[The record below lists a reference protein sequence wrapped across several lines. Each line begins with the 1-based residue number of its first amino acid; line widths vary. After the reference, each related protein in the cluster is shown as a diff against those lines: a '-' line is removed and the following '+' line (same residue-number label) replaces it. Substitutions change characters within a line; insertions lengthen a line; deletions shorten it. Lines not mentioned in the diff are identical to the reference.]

1 MRLKGSE
8 LINLICILKKRLTV
22 VAIKHTIGIGSSSSS
37 FPGPSLMDDEKCDE
51 YFSANEP
58 RRVLVKK
65 KFLIE
70 EIIAGFMKGCFVFG
84 FPA

>member
-1 MRLKGSE
+1 MKTY
-8 LINLICILKKRLTV
+8 INRRLTV
-22 VAIKHTIGIGSSSSS
+22 VAIKHTIGIGSSKSS

-65 KFLIE
+65 QLLIE
-70 EIIAGFMKGCFVFG
+70 EIMAGFMKGCFVFK

>member
-1 MRLKGSE
+1 M
-8 LINLICILKKRLTV
+8 V
-22 VAIKHTIGIGSSSSS
+22 
-37 FPGPSLMDDEKCDE
+37 DEKCDE

-58 RRVLVKK
+58 RRELVKK

-70 EIIAGFMKGCFVFG
+70 EIMAGFMKGCFVFG